1 MEIQNPREVYGR
13 TLVELGK
20 ENPNVVVLEAD
31 LCKSTM
37 TCYFEDA
44 FPRRFFEMGIGEA
57 NMTSFAGGLSLAGK
71 IAFTNSF
78 AIFAGGRSYDQIR
91 QSICLPKL
99 NVKIIGSSAG
109 LSDFGDGST
118 HQTIDDLAIMR
129 VIPHL
134 TILVPADANETR
146 LMTRAIAAYHGPD
159 YMRLTRNDM
168 PDVLPE
174 DYQFVLGKPVLVRE
188 GGGGGTGGVVIFAI
202 GQMVSLSLQAA
213 DMLAAEGIPV
223 RVVNV
228 STLKPVDE
236 DALKALAKGMK
247 GIVTA
252 EEHSLVGGL
261 ASVISYAFRGSGLP
275 MECIGVN
282 DEYGQSAQSFQVL
295 LEEYGLTPQHIA
307 NAVRKVANQSDQTAK
322 TLQLAAV
329 PPRKGIWHELKENA

>member
-1 MEIQNPREVYGR
+1 MKIQNPREVYGR

-20 ENPNVVVLEAD
+20 ENPNIVVLEAD

-44 FPRRFFEMGIGEA
+44 FPKRFFEMGIGEA
-57 NMTSFAGGLSLAGK
+57 NMTSFAGGLSLTGK
-71 IAFTNSF
+71 IPFTNSF
-78 AIFAGGRSYDQIR
+78 AVFAAGRSYDQIR

-99 NVKIIGSSAG
+99 NVKIVGSSAG

-134 TILVPADANETR
+134 SILVPADANETR
-146 LMTRAIAAYHGPD
+146 KMTRAIAAHVGPV

-168 PDVLPE
+168 PDVMPE
-174 DYQFVLGKPVLVRE
+174 DQEFVIGKPVLIRE
-188 GGGGGTGGVVIFAI
+188 GRRGGVVIFAI

-213 DMLAAEGIPV
+213 DMLEAEGLPV
-223 RVVNV
+223 RVVNA

-236 DALKALAKGMK
+236 AALKSFAAGMQ

-261 ASVISYAFRGSGLP
+261 ASVISFVFRGSGLS
-275 MECIGVN
+275 MECLGIN
-282 DEYGQSAQSFQVL
+282 DEYGQSAQNFQVL

-307 NAVRKVANQSDQTAK
+307 NAVRKVANTSGQTPHKFAE
-322 TLQLAAV
+322 T
-329 PPRKGIWHELKENA
+329 PPKKGIWHDLKEHA